1 MLELPY
7 LIGTMSSPN
16 IKDLLL
22 APRLDREQ
30 VSSLLRPYGI
40 KNPTKADASLQW
52 MASDADERELLA
64 DILEDFLECAAESA
78 NPDQAL
84 SQLELFSAAALNRRH
99 LFSFLKDA
107 PLTLE
112 ILAKTLG
119 CSPFL
124 AEILIRNPQHFYW
137 VTDPAILHS
146 RRGKRALQREIIQ
159 TLKALDDETAQL
171 DYLRFFKRREM
182 LHIGMRDLLRICTV
196 ADTLFA
202 LSELAQALISAAYWV
217 CARCLRREWSIP
229 ARVFSAFTIMALG
242 KLGGAELNFSS
253 DVDLLYVYA
262 SDNEHAAGVSASEYF
277 DKLGQRITA
286 GLSEVTSEGYV
297 YRVDLGLRPAGTEE
311 IALPLGRFRLYYQ
324 SHPGTQERLALL
336 KAWPVAGNWALG
348 RAFHTMAR
356 EFIYDMPFDAEV
368 VNELRSIKDRID
380 HQLATRGQTRNVKL
394 GTGGIREIELIAQ
407 ALQVKYGGDFVEIRE
422 RGTLKALEALRTL
435 ALVKA
440 DDAETLSSAYMFLRD
455 VENKLQMVNDEQTHS
470 LPREIEELSGCARM
484 LGYSG
489 RQSFLHDYEQHTG
502 AVRRVFERCFSGNF

>member
-1 MLELPY
+1 
-7 LIGTMSSPN
+7 
-16 IKDLLL
+16 
-22 APRLDREQ
+22 
-30 VSSLLRPYGI
+30 
-40 KNPTKADASLQW
+40 
-52 MASDADERELLA
+52 
-64 DILEDFLECAAESA
+64 
-78 NPDQAL
+78 
-84 SQLELFSAAALNRRH
+84 
-99 LFSFLKDA
+99 
-107 PLTLE
+107 
-112 ILAKTLG
+112 
-119 CSPFL
+119 
-124 AEILIRNPQHFYW
+124 
-137 VTDPAILHS
+137 
-146 RRGKRALQREIIQ
+146 
-159 TLKALDDETAQL
+159 
-171 DYLRFFKRREM
+171 
-182 LHIGMRDLLRICTV
+182 
-196 ADTLFA
+196 
-202 LSELAQALISAAYWV
+202 V
-217 CARCLRREWSIP
+217 CARSLRREWGIP
-229 ARVFSAFTIMALG
+229 ARAFNGFTIMALG

-277 DKLGQRITA
+277 HKLGQRITT

-311 IALPLGRFRLYYQ
+311 IALPLGRFRRHYQ
-324 SHPGTQERLALL
+324 SYRGTQERLALL

-356 EFIYDMPFDAEV
+356 EFIYDMPFDAAV
-368 VNELRSIKDRID
+368 VDELRSIKDRID

-407 ALQVKYGGDFVEIRE
+407 ALQVKYGGDFVEIRV

-470 LPREIEELSGCARM
+470 LPREIEELTGCARM

-502 AVRRVFERCFSGNF
+502 AVRRIFERCFSGNF